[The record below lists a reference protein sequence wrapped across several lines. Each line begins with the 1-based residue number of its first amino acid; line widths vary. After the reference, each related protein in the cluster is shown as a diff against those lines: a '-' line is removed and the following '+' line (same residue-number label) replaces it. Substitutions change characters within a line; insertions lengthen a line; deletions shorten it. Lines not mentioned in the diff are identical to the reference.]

1 MTANNVKA
9 ITFEENQ
16 CCGCSAC
23 ASICN
28 QGAISMVEN
37 KRGFLVPIVDYN
49 KCTNCGLCVSTC
61 AFNKTIKEASNI
73 VKSYSLEIN
82 NQSALTNSSSGGAF
96 TAFSDV
102 ILGKGGYIVGSI
114 MQDDFTVKHV
124 ITNEEKQRDKMRGS
138 KYVQSDVSNN
148 FPEIKKLVTSGKPVM
163 FTGTPCQSAALKSFM
178 RKDYDNL
185 YIIDFLCHGV
195 PSNKMFKEHIAYLE
209 KKVGKKIKGYSFR
222 NKLYGWDPNSIN
234 AITFDNAQWH
244 SKWIY
249 QIYYYFFTS
258 NFSLRLSCFN
268 CPYKGLNHTSDLTIA
283 DFWHIERITGK
294 KNKKGVSL
302 VLSFGPKGDD
312 LIKQARNQCLIQE
325 YTLHQVDYRLS
336 KVSSKPHNNYND
348 FWQTYLTD
356 GYDKNVSS
364 YFNNSISNCIR
375 FEIKKTA
382 KRLGLI

>member
-1 MTANNVKA
+1 MTVNSIKT
-9 ITFEENQ
+9 ITFEENH

-28 QGAISMVEN
+28 YEAITMVEN
-37 KRGFLVPIVDYN
+37 KRGFLVPKVDYN

-114 MQDDFTVKHV
+114 MQDDFTVEHV
-124 ITNEEKQRDKMRGS
+124 ITNEVKQRDKMRGS
-138 KYVQSDVSNN
+138 KYVQSDVSNI
-148 FPEIKKLVTSGKPVM
+148 FPDIKKLLTSGKLVM
-163 FTGTPCQSAALKSFM
+163 FTGTPCQSAALKSFL
-178 RKDYDNL
+178 RKEYDNL

-234 AITFDNAQWH
+234 AITFDNAKWH

-249 QIYYYFFTS
+249 QIFYYFFTY

-283 DFWHIERITGK
+283 DFWQIERLTGK
-294 KNKKGVSL
+294 KKNNGVSL
-302 VLSFGPKGDD
+302 VLSYGPKGDD
-312 LIKQARNQCLIQE
+312 LIKQVRNRCLIQE
-325 YTLHQVDYRLS
+325 YTLHQVEYRLS
-336 KVSSKPHNNYND
+336 KVSSKPHKKYNE
-348 FWQTYLTD
+348 FWQTYLTE
-356 GYDKNVSS
+356 GYDKNVSTF
-364 YFNNSISNCIR
+364 FNNSISNCIR